1 MAVPRVS
8 RIGSDRRTLLCRSSG
23 PSDGRT
29 VGVRNV
35 AVATGDQIGRF
46 VANLRADT
54 SDNLEMEFDTVGGNA
69 RALWSIAGADEAVE
83 PILEAC
89 NY

>member
-1 MAVPRVS
+1 MAVSTRVS
-8 RIGSDRRTLLCRSSG
+8 YRFGSQDAPVSEQWTV
-23 PSDGRT
+23 GRT
-29 VGVRNV
+29 DGVPNV

-54 SDNLEMEFDTVGGNA
+54 SGNLEIEFDTVGGNT
-69 RALWSIAGADEAVE
+69 RAVCGIAGADEAVE

-89 NY
+89 DH

>member
-1 MAVPRVS
+1 M
-8 RIGSDRRTLLCRSSG
+8 
-23 PSDGRT
+23 
-29 VGVRNV
+29 
-35 AVATGDQIGRF
+35 
-46 VANLRADT
+46 ANLRADT

>member
-1 MAVPRVS
+1 MARPSPAGPGRLRKVS
-8 RIGSDRRTLLCRSSG
+8 LSAGPAGAGASSSACRPG
-23 PSDGRT
+23 F
-29 VGVRNV
+29 
-35 AVATGDQIGRF
+35 GRF

-69 RALWSIAGADEAVE
+69 RAVWGIAGADEAVE